1 MGKDMAKVISLL
13 FTADSYARLATRLHV
28 RIARF
33 LKFDMAQWKKLP
45 AQNTSAV
52 TVPPDPR
59 LDSFSATRNHTPAA
73 VNKST
78 AASSV
83 VPVTKQLGET
93 LRAALRKE
101 PYVRAGYIHAFNR
114 VHGFG
119 FVTGEDGNTYYLSR
133 GAVVD
138 ERLEREL
145 NRLPCST
152 KPVPT
157 HICIRFVDRGKQR
170 VDGYNVAGQV
180 QLDGRN

>member
-13 FTADSYARLATRLHV
+13 FTAESYARVATRLYA
-28 RIARF
+28 RMARF
-33 LKFDMAQWKKLP
+33 LKFDIVCWKKPP
-45 AQNTSAV
+45 AQNTVAV
-52 TVPPDPR
+52 TVAPQPQHE
-59 LDSFSATRNHTPAA
+59 SFSVARDHTPAA
-73 VNKST
+73 AVEGT
-78 AASSV
+78 AASCV
-83 VPVTKQLGET
+83 VPVTKQLANT

-101 PYVRAGYIHAFNR
+101 PLVRAGYIHAFNR

-119 FVTGEDGNTYYLSR
+119 FVTGQDGNTYYLRR

-152 KPVPT
+152 RPVPT
-157 HICIRFVDRGKQR
+157 HICVRFVDRGKQR

-180 QLDGRN
+180 QLDGRD